1 MRKLL
6 FTCALLFLS
15 APLAGADLPDLFG
28 LTASEY
34 VSVIKSVLSNG
45 TSLFDQLAKT
55 KASSVA
61 GDIFSD
67 SADLQKAKSDL
78 RNQIEHQMITRVD
91 LDNQIHGLDE
101 KIRHWVND
109 MNGFSNEIGKISDLD
124 SSSLRF
130 RILDLATHK
139 LPELDKVRD
148 SWRAEDVASRKAAVK
163 HLDAAIVDL
172 QEVQRASKCLSDS
185 IHSKQA
191 ACDANTLTPP
201 ASRGKS
207 SPE

>member
-6 FTCALLFLS
+6 FMCALLFLS
-15 APLAGADLPDLFG
+15 APLAGADLPDLLG

-45 TSLFDQLAKT
+45 TSLFEQLAKT

-78 RNQIEHQMITRVD
+78 RNQIEHQMVTRVD

-101 KIRHWVND
+101 KVRHWAND
-109 MNGFSNEIGKISDLD
+109 MNGFSNEIAKIQDLD

-148 SWRAEDVASRKAAVK
+148 SWRSEDVASRKAAVK

-185 IHSKQA
+185 IKSKQA
-191 ACDANTLTPP
+191 ACDVSTLTPP
-201 ASRGKS
+201 ASAGKS